1 MPLEVAS
8 MLRKLSSY
16 FLAGL
21 LALLPLIITVA
32 VVSFLYGELVR
43 WVGPQSHFGRFV
55 YSVSAVTTI
64 PAAIAYVLTFLAV
77 VALIL
82 AFGLMATRITGRR
95 LRDLFNSLIARI
107 PFVNKVYGSAE
118 QVVQL
123 FQSHS
128 ADAVSALGH
137 VVLARFANTQV
148 LGVLANNERV
158 DVGGVPHL
166 FFYMPHAPLPA
177 TGGIYLVPEADIT
190 YIEMSV
196 EDMTRVQLSLGSL
209 GPGAMKAGR

>member
-1 MPLEVAS
+1 

-32 VVSFLYGELVR
+32 VVGFIFTEVIR
-43 WVGPQSHFGRFV
+43 WVGPRSHFGRFV
-55 YSVSAVTTI
+55 HSVAEVTTI
-64 PAAIAYVLTFLAV
+64 PAAVAYALTFIAV

-82 AFGLMATRITGRR
+82 AFGLLATRLTGRR
-95 LRDLFNSLIARI
+95 ARELVNRLIARI
-107 PFVNKVYGSAE
+107 PFINKVYGSAE

-123 FQSHS
+123 FNSHNP
-128 ADAVSALGH
+128 DTVSALSR

-148 LGVLANNERV
+148 LGMLANSDEV
-158 DVGGVPHL
+158 VVGGVPHL
-166 FFYMPHAPLPA
+166 FFYLPHAPLPA
-177 TGGIYLVPEADIT
+177 TGGVYLVPVTDIT

-196 EDMTRVQLSLGSL
+196 EDMTRIELSLGSL
-209 GPGAMKAGR
+209 GPGVMNR